1 MTQLNIL
8 YVDDDD
14 THRSMV
20 AEAIEVAGHT
30 VTQAATATAAL
41 DLMRQ
46 ATYDCIVTDYWMPDI
61 TGATVAHEARALHPG
76 AAVCVVS
83 GHDKNDIAGLPPG
96 TLLMTKPFNVP
107 LLLDVLTPR

>member
-1 MTQLNIL
+1 MTPLNIL

-14 THRSMV
+14 THRTMV
-20 AEAIEVAGHT
+20 AEAIEGAGHT

-41 DLMRQ
+41 DLLRQ
-46 ATYDCIVTDYWMPDI
+46 ARYDCIVTDYGMPDI
-61 TGATVAHEARALHPG
+61 TGATVAQEARALHPG
-76 AAVCVVS
+76 VTVCVVS
-83 GHDKNDIAGLPPG
+83 GHDKNDMVGLPPG